1 MNPWIL
7 FSFAVLYFALLFGIA
22 LYGDS
27 RTGRRV
33 TRSRGKLIYALSL
46 AVYCTS
52 WTFYGAV
59 GTAANDGWSFL
70 PIYLGPL
77 LVFVFGHSLLQ
88 KMIRVG
94 KRQNTTSVADF
105 LASRYGKRQGIALL
119 STLICTVAGIP
130 YIALQLKAVT
140 NSITVLSASSPTPGL
155 PIPDTALVVAV
166 SMMAFA
172 ILFGTRQVDVSKH
185 HPGMM
190 LTIAFESLVKLA
202 ALIMLALYV
211 IFVFYSGP
219 AEFASELVASEAF
232 GWSGISMNFLT
243 QLLLAAAAVLVLPRQ
258 FHVMVVENTQLDHL
272 NTARWVFPLYLIL
285 ISLVVFP
292 IASAGLRLFHGTGI
306 DADTFVL
313 LLPLA
318 GGQNWLTILV
328 FIGGFSASM
337 AMIVITTLTLST
349 MLSNDAF
356 VPFLLRHRLSTSSD
370 VVAPWLLLAR
380 RAIIVGVILIAWLYN
395 QLFGET
401 EALSAIGLLA
411 FSLVVQL
418 LPALIGGLY
427 WRRAHTHGA
436 YAGMIAG
443 SLLWFWTLI
452 VPMLSHAGFISNQVL
467 LNGPL
472 GISWLRPEFLFGFEF
487 GDPLSRGVFFS
498 LASNIAAF
506 VFFSRRAQP
515 SLADRL
521 QASAYVQFNE
531 HLHSDDSR
539 NRSKPQVKIGE
550 LISMLERFAGSNQTQ
565 RWIDDFERVNHLRL
579 QQNDIPTA
587 DFIRYIERTLSGVI
601 GASSARAMMHSALAG
616 RELHLEDVVT
626 FFDEATQAIQFNQ
639 KVLSSTLENLDHG
652 VSVIDRDLKLVA
664 WNRKYLEMYDYPKDM
679 IRVGQSID
687 VLVRYN
693 AERGE
698 CGPGN
703 VEEHIQKR
711 LNHLRSGSSHRF
723 IRVRNNG
730 RVTEIRGNPLPGGGF
745 VTTFNDITEFV
756 RAQDELKEA
765 KSTLEARVAE
775 RTEEVGKINQEL
787 RAEIAER
794 ERAESMIMEAKTE
807 AELANESKTR
817 FLALASHDILQ
828 PLNAARLYNT
838 ALMDQWPDNAI
849 LPKLESSLRTT
860 EELIS
865 TLLEIA
871 KLDGTTQAPVYEA
884 VDLKTLFASINDEF
898 SAVAAEKS
906 LRLIVR
912 PTTVMVRSEA
922 RQLRRVIQ
930 NMVSNAIKYTRQG
943 GILLAART
951 RGDQILIQ
959 VWDTGLGISED
970 DFDRIFLDFNR
981 LDQHQQE
988 AQGVGLGLS
997 VVSRISQH
1005 LNHPLKVASKPGRG
1019 SCFSVTAPFAGN
1031 RDEKVRASDTPVKA
1045 ANQLEIRVLVV
1056 DNDRQNTD
1064 ALRTVL
1070 QGWGCDVETAS
1081 TAAEARAAAE
1091 PQLLII
1097 DYHLGESLTGF
1108 DLYRTLQTQWQN
1120 PVPAIL
1126 VTAHGDADLQQ
1137 AAANAGMGYLAKP
1150 VKPIALRSLI
1160 KNRMR

>member
-7 FSFAVLYFALLFGIA
+7 FAFAVLYFGLLFGIA
-22 LYGDS
+22 LFGDS
-27 RTGRRV
+27 RSGQQVSRRNG
-33 TRSRGKLIYALSL
+33 SLIYALSL
-46 AVYCTS
+46 AVYCSS

-59 GTAANDGWSFL
+59 GAAANDGWSFL
-70 PIYLGPL
+70 PIYLGPF

-94 KRQNTTSVADF
+94 KRQNTTSIADF
-105 LASRYGKRQGIALL
+105 LASRYGKRRGIALL
-119 STLICTVAGIP
+119 STLICTLAGIP

-140 NSITVLSASSPTPGL
+140 NSITILSASSASPSL
-155 PIPDTALVVAV
+155 PVANTSLVVAV

-190 LTIAFESLVKLA
+190 LSIAFESLVKLA
-202 ALIMLALYV
+202 ALIALALYV

-219 AEFASELVASEAF
+219 REFASELVASEAF
-232 GWSGISMNFLT
+232 TWSGLNLNFIT
-243 QLLLAAAAVLVLPRQ
+243 QLLLAAAAILVLPRQ

-272 NTARWVFPLYLIL
+272 KTARWVFPVYLLL
-285 ISLVVFP
+285 ISLVIFP
-292 IASAGLRLFHGTGI
+292 IASAGLRLFQGTGI

-318 GGQNWLTILV
+318 GEQYWLTILM

-356 VPFLLRHRLSTSSD
+356 VPLLLRRRLSVNSD
-370 VVAPWLLLAR
+370 TVAPWLILTR
-380 RAIIVGVILIAWLYN
+380 RAIIVAVILIAWLYN
-395 QLFGET
+395 LLFGESD
-401 EALSAIGLLA
+401 ALSAIGLLA

-427 WRRAHTHGA
+427 WRTAHTHGA

-443 SLLWFWTLI
+443 SLIWFWTLI
-452 VPMLSHAGFISNQVL
+452 VPMLADAGFISSAL
-467 LNGPL
+467 MREGPL
-472 GISWLRPEFLFGFEF
+472 GLHWLRPEYLFGFEF
-487 GDPLSRGVFFS
+487 SDPLSRGVFFS
-498 LASNIAAF
+498 LVFNIAGF
-506 VFFSRRAQP
+506 VYFSRRATP

-521 QASAYVQFNE
+521 QASAYVQFNA
-531 HLHSDDSR
+531 HLQSGETR
-539 NRSKPQVKIGE
+539 NKTRPQVKIGE
-550 LISMLERFAGSNQTQ
+550 LISMLERFAGNSQTR
-565 RWIDDFERVNHLRL
+565 RWLDDFERVNHIRL
-579 QQNDIPTA
+579 QANDIPNA
-587 DFIRYIERTLSGVI
+587 AFIRYIERTLSGVI

-639 KVLSSTLENLDHG
+639 KVLSSTLDNLDHG
-652 VSVIDRDLKLVA
+652 VSVIDRELRLVA
-664 WNRKYLEMYDYPKDM
+664 WNRKYLEMYHYPRDF
-679 IRVGQSID
+679 IRVGKPIED
-687 VLVRYN
+687 LVRYN
-693 AERGE
+693 AEKGE
-698 CGPGN
+698 CGPGS
-703 VEEHIQKR
+703 VEAHVQRR
-711 LNHLRSGSSHRF
+711 LNHWRSGTAHRF

-730 RVTEIRGNPLPGGGF
+730 RVIEIRGNPLPGGGF

-756 RAQDELKEA
+756 RAQDALKEA
-765 KSTLEARVAE
+765 KSSLEDRVEE
-775 RTEEVGKINQEL
+775 RTEEVRKINAEL

-794 ERAESMIMEAKTE
+794 ERAEAMIMEAKTE

-828 PLNAARLYNT
+828 PLNAARLYNS
-838 ALMDQWPDNAI
+838 ALLEQAPDNPI
-849 LPKLESSLRTT
+849 LPKLESSLRTS

-871 KLDGTTQAPVYEA
+871 KLDGSVQKPVLET
-884 VDLKTLFASINDEF
+884 VDLNSLFHSINDEF
-898 SAVAAEKS
+898 TAVAGEKQ
-906 LRLIVR
+906 LRLLVR
-912 PTTVMVRSEA
+912 PTNIYVRSEA
-922 RQLRRVIQ
+922 RQLRRILQ
-930 NMVSNAIKYTRQG
+930 NLVSNAVKYTRHG
-943 GILLAART
+943 GVLLTARK
-951 RGDQILIQ
+951 RLDHVLIQ
-959 VWDTGLGISED
+959 VWDTGLGICEA

-1005 LNHPLKVASKPGRG
+1005 LQHPIRVASRPGRG
-1019 SCFSVTAPFAGN
+1019 SCFTVQVPLAMPG
-1031 RDEKVRASDTPVKA
+1031 EKPSPLKTKPASDT
-1045 ANQLEIRVLVV
+1045 NRLNLSVLVV

-1064 ALRTVL
+1064 ALQTL
-1070 QGWGCDVETAS
+1070 LTGWGCDVQTAS
-1081 TAAEARAAAE
+1081 TRSEALTAYE
-1091 PQLLII
+1091 PDLLII

-1108 DLYRTLQTQWQN
+1108 ELYKELKQQWGRA
-1120 PVPAIL
+1120 VDAIL

-1137 AAANAGMGYLAKP
+1137 TAANAGMGYLAKP

-1160 KNRMR
+1160 KNRRR